1 MLRSYR
7 PREAYKVPA
16 EMREN
21 QWRWTGL
28 YVDYIGIFD

>member
-28 YVDYIGIFD
+28 LSIIWDF